1 MFTDLIEALGTVT
14 HIQPEGA
21 GRRLVITEP
30 TLAPELKLGESVA
43 VNGVC
48 LTVVQ
53 VNGDRFAFQAGPET
67 LAKTDLGELIPGNKV
82 NLERSLQVG
91 DRLGGHWVQGHVD
104 GIGHIASRSVKGE
117 WEMVWFECFE
127 ELCQQMVPKGSIAVD
142 GVSLTVVDV
151 EPARFSVALIP
162 HTLVRTTL
170 GHKPVGATVNLET
183 DILGKYVRKLFESM
197 GPKFL

>member
-1 MFTDLIEALGTVT
+1 MFTGLIEALGTVA
-14 HIQPEGA
+14 HIDPEGA
-21 GRRLVITEP
+21 GRRLVITAP
-30 TLAPELKLGESVA
+30 TLAPQLKLGESVA

-53 VNGDRFAFQAGPET
+53 VDAAQVGFQAGPET
-67 LAKTDLGELIPGNKV
+67 LAKTNLSELIPGHRV

-104 GIGHIASRSVKGE
+104 GVGHIASRRVEGE
-117 WEMVWFECFE
+117 WEMVWFDCPE
-127 ELCQQMVPKGSIAVD
+127 ELCRQMVRKGSIAVD

-151 EPARFSVALIP
+151 EPTRFSVALIP
-162 HTLVRTTL
+162 HTLSHTTL
-170 GHKPVGATVNLET
+170 GHKPGGATVNLET
-183 DILGKYVRKLFESM
+183 DILGKYVRKLLESM